1 MADADNEQKIIAEGI
16 LSFTQGLFEPQAGKT
31 IDKATGKPVLKYNT
45 TIVLV
50 DEAATKKL
58 KQAYLDAVYA
68 KFGKDKGQ
76 QLIKDQELKSPFL
89 TKKLEKYG
97 YPEGS
102 CYIRVS
108 SKKKPGIVADY
119 RDPETGKP
127 AKIVDPER
135 VYSGVHAKATL
146 RLFWYDSDGNKGFS
160 FGLNNVQR
168 LTRKENGRPAKE
180 DWPRMDGRLNAEDD
194 FEADEELG
202 DVDDSEFAS
211 ESAGGDMSDLV

>member
-1 MADADNEQKIIAEGI
+1 MANTDEAKIIAQGI
-16 LSFTQGLFEPQAGKT
+16 LSFTGPLFEPQASKT
-31 IDKATGKPVLKYNT
+31 IDKNTGKPKMKYGCT
-45 TIVLV
+45 VVLV
-50 DEAATKKL
+50 DEAATKAL
-58 KQAYLDAVYA
+58 KTEYLKAVYA
-68 KFGKDKGQ
+68 KFGEDKGK

-108 SKKKPGIVADY
+108 STKKPGIVADY
-119 RDPETGKP
+119 RDPATGKP
-127 AKIVDPER
+127 AKILDPER

-160 FGLNNVQR
+160 FGLNNIQR
-168 LTRKENGRPAKE
+168 LTRKDGNKPAAE

-202 DVDDSEFAS
+202 DVDAGEF
-211 ESAGGDMSDLV
+211 ESAGGDMSDLA